1 MLVTYIFK
9 KELQNSEVD
18 LWPSSILSTATILA
32 ISRGGGKR
40 RPFLIATLWPCFAL
54 AVGEM
59 FGGVPDR

>member
-1 MLVTYIFK
+1 MAFVNLEYGHNTGYILV
-9 KELQNSEVD
+9 V
-18 LWPSSILSTATILA
+18 
-32 ISRGGGKR
+32 GGKR